1 MKLKVYAKVNL
12 ALYVTAK
19 GVMHSLDGVMA
30 SVGIFD
36 EIEVVESAHT
46 EVYMDGVEVCETN
59 SAYKA
64 IRAFERKYHPVSVRV
79 DITKGIPMEAGLG
92 GSSADSAGVLYALG
106 KIYSKQV
113 DMLALECGSD
123 VPFMLEGGVARVGG
137 IGESVSTIRLA
148 DYPAILIVKGE
159 GGVSTPLAYATYD
172 QMNKTISNH
181 TLEAIEDIRRGV
193 YDSEYLFND
202 LQAPAISL
210 NSNIEGILSTLVE
223 SGLKAVMSGSGSA
236 VWAMG
241 ENLVEVSRALEGK
254 YQFVKLTNIVD
265 RGIEEYE

>member
-12 ALYVTAK
+12 ALYITAK

-30 SVGIFD
+30 SVGIYD
-36 EIEVVESAHT
+36 EIEVVESTHT
-46 EVYMDGVEVCETN
+46 QVYMDGVQVGETN

-64 IRAFERKYHPVSVRV
+64 IRAFEKKYHPVSVRV
-79 DITKGIPMEAGLG
+79 DIVKGIPMQAGLG

-106 KIYSKQV
+106 KIYKKPV
-113 DMLALECGSD
+113 DLLALECGSD
-123 VPFMLEGGVARVGG
+123 VPFMLVGGVARVGG
-137 IGESVSTIRLA
+137 IGESVSTIPLGEH
-148 DYPAILIVKGE
+148 PSILIVKGE

-172 QMNKTISNH
+172 QMNKPISNH

-193 YDSEYLFND
+193 YDSEYLHND
-202 LQAPAISL
+202 LQESAISL
-210 NSNIEGILSTLVE
+210 NRDIESVLSTLSE
-223 SGLKAVMSGSGSA
+223 CGLKSVMSGSGSA

-241 ENLVEVSRALEGK
+241 EDLEQVRKALEGK
-254 YQFVKLTNIVD
+254 YQYVKLTNIVD